1 LEAFAMLTPRFV
13 MGQNV
18 DTPLR
23 DGLRDRAIA
32 SQPGLERAGTPGPGP
47 SPAGGAQV
55 ERGEFLPFATP
66 DLGEAEIAEVVDS
79 LRSGWITTGPKARRF
94 EQAFG
99 DFLGGDVEVVAV
111 SSATAGLHLALE
123 GLGIGPGDEVI
134 VPVHTFTA
142 TAAAVVYQRARPV
155 FVDVDPDTLNID
167 TAAVAAAVTL
177 RTRAI
182 IPVHFAGL
190 ACDMAPLM
198 DLAERHALEV
208 VEDAAHAVPT
218 TYRGQTIG
226 SLNTT
231 ACVFSFYATKP
242 VATGEGG
249 ALVTRSAELA
259 GRVRNMRLHGIS
271 RDVFDRHHGGGWYY
285 EVTAPGFKYNFT
297 DIAAAIGLHQLR
309 RAYAMRARRAAIAR
323 AYGAAFA
330 GLPVILPA
338 DAPPGDMHAWHLYVI
353 RLLDDAPMQRDELI
367 EVLRAR
373 GIGTSVH
380 YVPLHLHPHWR
391 DTYRLRSQRFPVSTE
406 AYRRMV
412 SLPIYSRMTDAD
424 VSRVIEAVH
433 EALT

>member
-1 LEAFAMLTPRFV
+1 MSTARDV
-13 MGQNV
+13 MAQNV
-18 DTPLR
+18 DAPVR
-23 DGLRDRAIA
+23 SGLREPALA
-32 SQPGLERAGTPGPGP
+32 SQPVVEQAGAHGSGSSEAERAQ
-47 SPAGGAQV
+47 AG
-55 ERGEFLPFATP
+55 RGEFLPFAIP

-94 EQAFG
+94 EHAFG

-123 GLGIGPGDEVI
+123 GLEIGPGDEVI

-155 FVDVDPDTLNID
+155 FVDVDPGTLNID
-167 TAAVAAAVTL
+167 TAAVAAAVTSC
-177 RTRAI
+177 TRAI

-190 ACDMAPLM
+190 ACDMAPLI
-198 DLAERHALEV
+198 DLAEQHALEI

-218 TYRGQTIG
+218 TYGGQTVG
-226 SLNTT
+226 SLSTA

-249 ALVTRSAELA
+249 MLVTRSSQLA
-259 GRVRNMRLHGIS
+259 RRVQTMRLHGIS
-271 RDVFDRHHGGGWYY
+271 RDVFDRHRGGGWYY

-309 RAYAMRARRAAIAR
+309 RAYAMRRRRADIAR
-323 AYGAAFA
+323 AYGAGFA
-330 GLPVILPA
+330 GLPILLPA
-338 DAPPGDMHAWHLYVI
+338 EAPPGDLHAWHLYVI
-353 RLLDDAPMQRDELI
+353 RLLDDAPIQRDAFI
-367 EVLRAR
+367 EALRAR
-373 GIGTSVH
+373 GIATSVH
-380 YVPLHLHPHWR
+380 YVPLHLHPYWR
-391 DTYRLRSQRFPVSTE
+391 DTYRLRSEQFPVSTE

-433 EALT
+433 EALM

>member
-1 LEAFAMLTPRFV
+1 MSTARFV

-18 DTPLR
+18 NTALR
-23 DGLRDRAIA
+23 CGLREPAIT
-32 SQPGLERAGTPGPGP
+32 SHPVVEKSSVLGPG
-47 SPAGGAQV
+47 SSEADCAQAG
-55 ERGEFLPFATP
+55 RDEFLPFAIP

-94 EQAFG
+94 EHAFG

-142 TAAAVVYQRARPV
+142 TAAAVAYQRARPV
-155 FVDVDPDTLNID
+155 FVDVNPDTLNID
-167 TAAVAAAVTL
+167 TAAVAAAVTPC
-177 RTRAI
+177 TRAI

-190 ACDMAPLM
+190 ACDMATLM
-198 DLAERHALEV
+198 KLAEQHALAI
-208 VEDAAHAVPT
+208 VEDAAHAVPA
-218 TYRGQTIG
+218 TYRGQTVG
-226 SLNTT
+226 SLNTA

-249 ALVTRSAELA
+249 MLVTRSAELA
-259 GRVRNMRLHGIS
+259 RRVQTMRLHGIS

-309 RAYAMRARRAAIAR
+309 RAYAMRRRRAEIAR
-323 AYGAAFA
+323 AYGASFA
-330 GLPVILPA
+330 DLPIILPA
-338 DAPPGDMHAWHLYVI
+338 EAPPGDLHAWHLYVI
-353 RLLDDAPMQRDELI
+353 RLLDDASIQRDAFI
-367 EVLRAR
+367 DSLRAR

-380 YVPLHLHPHWR
+380 YVPLHLHPYWR
-391 DTYRLRSQRFPVSTE
+391 DAYRLRPQQFPVSTE

-424 VSRVIEAVH
+424 VSRVIEAVRT
-433 EALT
+433 ALT

>member
-1 LEAFAMLTPRFV
+1 
-13 MGQNV
+13 MGQNI

-23 DGLRDRAIA
+23 CGLRDRAIA
-32 SQPGLERAGTPGPGP
+32 SQPVVERASTP
-47 SPAGGAQV
+47 SPGSSEAGGAQA
-55 ERGEFLPFATP
+55 ERDEFLPFATP

-94 EQAFG
+94 EHAFG
-99 DFLGGDVEVVAV
+99 DFLGGDVEVIAV

-167 TAAVAAAVTL
+167 AAAVAAAVTP
-177 RTRAI
+177 RTGAI

-198 DLAERHALEV
+198 DLAEQYALEI

-218 TYRGQTIG
+218 TYGGQTVG
-226 SLNTT
+226 SLNTA

-249 ALVTRSAELA
+249 MLVTRSAELA
-259 GRVRNMRLHGIS
+259 RRVQTMRLHGIS
-271 RDVFDRHHGGGWYY
+271 RDVFDRHHGGAWYY

-309 RAYAMRARRAAIAR
+309 RAYAMRARRADIAR
-323 AYGAAFA
+323 AYGASFA
-330 GLPVILPA
+330 DLPILLPA
-338 DAPPGDMHAWHLYVI
+338 EAPPGDLHAWHLYVI
-353 RLLDDAPMQRDELI
+353 RLLDDAPIQRDAFI
-367 EVLRAR
+367 EALRAR

-380 YVPLHLHPHWR
+380 YVPLHLHPYWR
-391 DTYRLRSQRFPVSTE
+391 DTYRLRRQQFPVSAE